1 MSQKVEITAFS
12 STTSGRLRSAHPIE
26 WARDEG
32 MRNLAHWPFYG
43 DPIMNKKTSFA
54 ATCLTFTLLIAA
66 GFAPYSASIAHAHD
80 VQGLLDK
87 VIQGPHR
94 SDANR
99 ARDQYRHPKETLL
112 FFGLRPDMTVVEIS
126 PANGWYTEIIA
137 PLLAQQGRYYAAVP
151 ALNDDM
157 PEAMKRRDTTY
168 RQMLKATPELYGEPT
183 VKAYD
188 SAAPVFAP
196 EGTADLVV
204 TFRNVHNWAKAGHTQ
219 AMFKGFF
226 QALKPGGMLGVV
238 EHRAKPDTPLS
249 KQIESGYMTEQFVI
263 EVATAAGFRLDRS
276 SEINSN
282 ALDTKD
288 HPGGVWNLLPNLR
301 GVAESDKPK
310 YRAIG
315 ESDRMTLRFVKP

>member
-1 MSQKVEITAFS
+1 M
-12 STTSGRLRSAHPIE
+12 
-26 WARDEG
+26 
-32 MRNLAHWPFYG
+32 
-43 DPIMNKKTSFA
+43 MNKKTRLA
-54 ATCLTFTLLIAA
+54 IACLMVSMLIGAGLAPFTART
-66 GFAPYSASIAHAHD
+66 AHAHD
-80 VQGLLDK
+80 VQGLLDT

-94 SDANR
+94 SEANR

-112 FFGLRPDMTVVEIS
+112 FFGLQPHMAVVEIS

-137 PLLAQQGRYYAAVP
+137 PLLKQQGRYTAAVP
-151 ALNDDM
+151 ALADDM
-157 PEAMKRRDTTY
+157 PEAMKRRDAAY
-168 RQMLKATPELYGEPT
+168 RQMLKAAPELYGEPT
-183 VKAYD
+183 IKTYD
-188 SAAPVFAP
+188 PAAPVFTAD
-196 EGTADLVV
+196 GTADLVV

-219 AMFKGFF
+219 SMFKGFF
-226 QALKPGGMLGVV
+226 QALKSGGMLGVV

-263 EVATAAGFRLDRS
+263 EAAAAAGFRLDRS

-282 ALDTKD
+282 PLDTKD

-301 GVAESDKPK
+301 GVAENDKAK

>member
-1 MSQKVEITAFS
+1 
-12 STTSGRLRSAHPIE
+12 
-26 WARDEG
+26 
-32 MRNLAHWPFYG
+32 
-43 DPIMNKKTSFA
+43 MNKKTSLGVA
-54 ATCLTFTLLIAA
+54 CLTIAMLIAT
-66 GFAPYSASIAHAHD
+66 GLAPYSARTAHAHD
-80 VQGLLDK
+80 VQSLLDT

-94 SDANR
+94 SDTNR

-137 PLLAQQGRYYAAVP
+137 PLLKQQGRYYAAVP
-151 ALNDDM
+151 VLTDDM

-168 RQMLKATPELYGEPT
+168 RQMLKSAPELYGEPT
-183 VKAYD
+183 IKTYD
-188 SAAPVFAP
+188 AAAPVFAP
-196 EGTADLVV
+196 EGAADLVV
-204 TFRNVHNWAKAGHTQ
+204 TFRNVHNWAKAGNTRS
-219 AMFKGFF
+219 MFNGFF
-226 QALKPGGMLGVV
+226 QALKPGGVLGVV

-263 EVATAAGFRLDRS
+263 EAATAAGFKLDRS

-282 ALDTKD
+282 PLDSKD
-288 HPGGVWNLLPNLR
+288 HPGGVWNLPPNLR

>member
-1 MSQKVEITAFS
+1 
-12 STTSGRLRSAHPIE
+12 
-26 WARDEG
+26 
-32 MRNLAHWPFYG
+32 
-43 DPIMNKKTSFA
+43 MNKKTSSLICRLA
-54 ATCLTFTLLIAA
+54 AVLLIASGVAPHTA
-66 GFAPYSASIAHAHD
+66 GIAHAHD
-80 VQGLLDK
+80 VQGLLDT

-94 SDANR
+94 SEANR
-99 ARDQYRHPKETLL
+99 VRDQYRHPKETLL
-112 FFGLRPDMTVVEIS
+112 FFGLQPQMTVVEIS

-137 PLLAQQGRYYAAVP
+137 PLLKQSGQYYAAVP
-151 ALNDDM
+151 ALTDDM
-157 PEAMKRRDTTY
+157 PEAMKRRDAAY
-168 RQMLKATPELYGEPT
+168 RQMLKAAPALYGEPT
-183 VKAYD
+183 IKTYD
-188 SAAPVFAP
+188 PAAPVFAP
-196 EGTADLVV
+196 DGTADLVV

-219 AMFKGFF
+219 SMFKGFF
-226 QALKPGGMLGVV
+226 QALKPGGVLGVV

-263 EVATAAGFRLDRS
+263 EAATTAGFRLDRS

-282 ALDTKD
+282 PLDTKD

>member
-1 MSQKVEITAFS
+1 
-12 STTSGRLRSAHPIE
+12 L
-26 WARDEG
+26 
-32 MRNLAHWPFYG
+32 
-43 DPIMNKKTSFA
+43 
-54 ATCLTFTLLIAA
+54 
-66 GFAPYSASIAHAHD
+66 APYSASIALAHD

-137 PLLAQQGRYYAAVP
+137 PLLKQQGRYYAAVP

-168 RQMLKATPELYGEPT
+168 RQMLKAAPELYGEPT

-204 TFRNVHNWAKAGHTQ
+204 TFRNVHNWAKVGHTQ

-226 QALKPGGMLGVV
+226 QALKPGGVLGVV